1 MKVRIRLDTM
11 TDIVNFVL
19 IANSTSKAVLL
30 TNNEQRFVNGKS
42 FLGVAYSRE
51 FNDLWCVTVA
61 DLYTKLQPYI
71 VTDTL
76 SN

>member
-1 MKVRIRLDTM
+1 MKVRIRLDTI
-11 TDIVNFVL
+11 TDIANFVL

-30 TNNEQRFVNGKS
+30 TDNEHLCVDGKS
-42 FLGVAYSRE
+42 FLGVAYSQE
-51 FNDLWCVTVA
+51 FNDLWCETEA

-71 VTDTL
+71 VTDTP

>member
-11 TDIVNFVL
+11 ADIANFVL
-19 IANSTSKAVLL
+19 IANSTPKAVLL
-30 TNNEQRFVNGKS
+30 TNNDHLCVDGKS

-51 FNDLWCVTVA
+51 FNDLWCETEA

-71 VTDTL
+71 VTDTP

>member
-11 TDIVNFVL
+11 TDIANFVL

-30 TNNEQRFVNGKS
+30 TDNENLCVDGKS
-42 FLGVAYSRE
+42 FLGLAYSRE
-51 FNDLWCVTVA
+51 FNDLWCETEA
-61 DLYTKLQPYI
+61 NLYTQLQPYI
-71 VTDTL
+71 VTDTP